1 MAGTAEMVAPTDPA
15 PTSPSRLG
23 YRPALDGVRGIAIAI
38 VVLFHYPWRVRHPL
52 DPFANNPVHGGFLG
66 VDAFFVL
73 SGFLITTL
81 LLQEH
86 AKSGRVSLRRFYA
99 RRGLRLLPALAVLLV
114 IAVFLHFRLPVG
126 NGNRPSTGGLLGVV
140 FYVANWV
147 NIYRPKALGITADTW
162 SLAIEEQFYLL
173 WPMILLF
180 MLRRRLRARTIAV
193 VAALGI
199 SASAAWRA
207 WYWYDHVGGHANSV
221 YEVYTRGLALPGVW
235 NRIYF
240 GSDTRAD
247 TLLAGALAAI
257 VLSWLLPRI
266 GPRLRAGLG
275 VAALVGLVV
284 SVVIVLNAT
293 VFVSGWL
300 PEWGFLAF
308 ELSIAFLIAGLVAIP
323 HGFLARSFG
332 IAPLAWLGRRSY
344 AIYLFHQLVFV
355 YLGRA
360 YVRLSPELS
369 LAFQLV
375 AILAVAELSHRL
387 VEAPMLR
394 RKRRFAADAPGQ
406 SERL

>member
-1 MAGTAEMVAPTDPA
+1 M
-15 PTSPSRLG
+15 
-23 YRPALDGVRGIAIAI
+23 RGIAIAI
-38 VVLFHYPWRVRHPL
+38 VVLFHYQWGVRHPL
-52 DPFANNPVHGGFLG
+52 DPFTNNPFHGGFLG

-86 AKSGRVSLRRFYA
+86 AQFGRVSLRQFYA

-114 IAVFLHFRLPVG
+114 IAVFLHFELPAG
-126 NGNRPSTGGLLGVV
+126 NGNRPSTGGLLSVV
-140 FYVANWV
+140 FYVANWM

-173 WPMILLF
+173 WPVLLLF
-180 MLRRRLRARTIAV
+180 LLRRRLRPRTIAL

-199 SASAAWRA
+199 AASATWRA
-207 WYWYDHVGGHANSV
+207 WYWHDRVGGPTHGDL
-221 YEVYTRGLALPGVW
+221 EVFARGLAIPGVW

-247 TLLAGALAAI
+247 TLLAGAFTAI
-257 VLSWLLPRI
+257 VLFWLLPRI
-266 GPRLRAGLG
+266 GPRLRTGLG
-275 VAALVGLVV
+275 VAAVLGLVAGV
-284 SVVIVLNAT
+284 LIVVNAT
-293 VFVSGWL
+293 VFVSSWM

-308 ELSIAFLIAGLVAIP
+308 EVSIAFLIAGLVAVP
-323 HGFLARSFG
+323 HGLLARAFG

-344 AIYLFHQLVFV
+344 AVYLFHQLVFV

-360 YVRLSPELS
+360 YVRLTPELS
-369 LAFQLV
+369 FAFQMLV
-375 AILAVAELSHRL
+375 ILAVAELSHRL

-394 RKRRFAADAPGQ
+394 RKRRFEPEPAPAE
-406 SERL
+406 SAVVT